1 MQLIVARYTGVFMR
15 IIQSDKYAN
24 QGDDIFLSLYMYAK
38 KKKKKKKYG
47 LMHLARFIESRDSV
61 INTTKKITSPCNR
74 LSRHLPRLNE
84 LTVEERT

>member
-38 KKKKKKKYG
+38 KKKKKEYG

-61 INTTKKITSPCNR
+61 INNYEKNNFA
-74 LSRHLPRLNE
+74 L
-84 LTVEERT
+84 

>member
-38 KKKKKKKYG
+38 KKKKK
-47 LMHLARFIESRDSV
+47 RI
-61 INTTKKITSPCNR
+61 
-74 LSRHLPRLNE
+74 RLNAFG
-84 LTVEERT
+84 